1 MAEKGGELLADKW
14 RSSRQPFALIV
25 RNIDRDAQQG
35 EEAGDGRFAASYAAC
50 DSDFYHFVLEKELCV
65 MCINAFVPE

>member
-35 EEAGDGRFAASYAAC
+35 EEAGDRRFAASYAAC
-50 DSDFYHFVLEKELCV
+50 DADFYHFVLKKRYV
-65 MCINAFVPE
+65 